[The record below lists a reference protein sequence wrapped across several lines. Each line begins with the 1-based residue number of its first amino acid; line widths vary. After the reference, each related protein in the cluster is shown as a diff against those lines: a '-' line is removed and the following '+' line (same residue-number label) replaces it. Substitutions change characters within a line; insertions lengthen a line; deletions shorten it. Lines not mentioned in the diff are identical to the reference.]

1 MQITM
6 RVLNL
11 ALGVVVTALVV
22 RALGRN
28 GYGQWST
35 IMVALGLTGFAMG
48 FGSETVAIRE
58 AARDPE
64 HEDEWI
70 GALLTLR
77 LLALLPATML
87 SLAIVL
93 VLHSSSQML
102 VAGFILT
109 LAMPFSVLGTAG
121 LVFPLHVD
129 NRVPMLVLTLKS
141 VLWGIAVAAIFLSGG
156 GMVAL
161 AVGMTATNA
170 IGAGLETVIAT
181 RKLGRWPGL
190 SKARLRSLA
199 LTSLP
204 IGVSGVLVIGYAR
217 IDQVMVFEMVGSR
230 AAGLYGSVY
239 NVLDQAH
246 FVPISIMTTVAPVIA
261 AAWPDD
267 RGRLLRATRLASE
280 LIAVA
285 SFGALAFTIVGAKD
299 LVRLVFGPGF
309 VAAAPALPILAA
321 AFVFICYGYLTDNVL
336 LVIGMQR
343 RMLWLTLGALIVNVV
358 GNLLL
363 IPPLGFLGAAWM
375 TLVTEVLVS
384 LVSFAVIQRRL
395 ELSIPK
401 PGRIGRAAAA
411 AALLYGALALI
422 AGQGGSLSLLTAV
435 AVFGYPALLF
445 GLRAVGADDIRVL
458 LRGDVA
464 I

>member
-1 MQITM
+1 MQIAM
-6 RVLNL
+6 RILNL

-22 RALGRN
+22 RALGRY

-35 IMVALGLTGFAMG
+35 IRTVLTLTAFAMS

-58 AARDPE
+58 AAGDPQRE
-64 HEDEWI
+64 HEWV

-77 LLALLPATML
+77 LLALLPAMLL

-102 VAGFILT
+102 LAGVVLT
-109 LAMPFSVLGTAG
+109 LAMPFTVLGGVG
-121 LVFPLHVD
+121 LIFQLHVD
-129 NRVPMLVLTLKS
+129 NRMPMLVLTLKS
-141 VLWGIAVAAIFLSGG
+141 VLWGIAVVVVFSTGG
-156 GMVAL
+156 DMVAL

-170 IGAGLETVIAT
+170 IGVALEAAIAT
-181 RKLGRWPGL
+181 RKLGGWPGL
-190 SKARLRSLA
+190 STARLRA
-199 LTSLP
+199 LTVASLP
-204 IGVSGVLVIGYAR
+204 IAVSGVLVIGYAR
-217 IDQVMVFEMVGSR
+217 IDQVMVFEMVGSG

-239 NVLDQAH
+239 NVLEQAH
-246 FVPISIMTTVAPVIA
+246 FVPISILTTVAPVIA
-261 AAWPDD
+261 AAWPQDT
-267 RGRLLRATRLASE
+267 RRLLRAVRLASE

-285 SFGALAFTIVGAKD
+285 SFGALAFTIVAAKD
-299 LVRLVFGPGF
+299 LVRLVFGTSF
-309 VAAAPALPILAA
+309 VGAAPALPILAG

-343 RMLWLTLGALIVNVV
+343 RMLWITLGALIVNVV

-363 IPPLGFLGAAWM
+363 IPPLGFVGAAWM
-375 TLVTEVLVS
+375 TLITEVLVS
-384 LVSFAVIQRRL
+384 LVSFAVIRRRL

-411 AALLYGALALI
+411 AALLYGALALT
-422 AGQGGSLSLLTAV
+422 AGQGGSLPLLVAV

-445 GLRAVGADDIRVL
+445 GLRAVGVDDVRVL
-458 LRGDVA
+458 LRRDA
-464 I
+464 PI